1 MATVILLCGKICS
14 GKTTYA
20 HQLLEK
26 TPAVLLS
33 SDQAVLK
40 LFGMYLGDEHEKITA
55 RVEQYLLE
63 LSRDILNAGMN
74 VILDWGFWT
83 AAERDAINSYY
94 GSHGIVPEWHYI
106 ECSQD
111 QWDQN
116 IRCRNAEVSQG
127 TNEAFFIDHNIAEKC
142 LAAFEVPTRD
152 EMDRWFSWD
161 KSLNSP

>member
-63 LSRDILNAGMN
+63 LSQG
-74 VILDWGFWT
+74 GF
-83 AAERDAINSYY
+83 D
-94 GSHGIVPEWHYI
+94 
-106 ECSQD
+106 
-111 QWDQN
+111 
-116 IRCRNAEVSQG
+116 
-127 TNEAFFIDHNIAEKC
+127 F
-142 LAAFEVPTRD
+142 
-152 EMDRWFSWD
+152 
-161 KSLNSP
+161 